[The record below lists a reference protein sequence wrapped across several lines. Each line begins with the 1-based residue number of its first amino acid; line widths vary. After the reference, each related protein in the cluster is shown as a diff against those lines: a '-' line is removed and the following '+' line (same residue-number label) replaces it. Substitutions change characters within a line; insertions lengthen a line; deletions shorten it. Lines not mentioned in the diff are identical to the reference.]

1 MSALEYVVYAGAM
14 ALAYTC
20 CGSLAIVLVYF
31 ITIIKVSRPL
41 QYVMYMYM
49 FHDLGPSAHPSTLV
63 VTSSLVFLY

>member
-41 QYVMYMYM
+41 HPVTRLHINLHVVLMYM
-49 FHDLGPSAHPSTLV
+49 FMCLV
-63 VTSSLVFLY
+63 L

>member
-1 MSALEYVVYAGAM
+1 MSALEYAVYAGAM

-41 QYVMYMYM
+41 HLVTRLHIVLMYM
-49 FHDLGPSAHPSTLV
+49 FMCLV
-63 VTSSLVFLY
+63 L